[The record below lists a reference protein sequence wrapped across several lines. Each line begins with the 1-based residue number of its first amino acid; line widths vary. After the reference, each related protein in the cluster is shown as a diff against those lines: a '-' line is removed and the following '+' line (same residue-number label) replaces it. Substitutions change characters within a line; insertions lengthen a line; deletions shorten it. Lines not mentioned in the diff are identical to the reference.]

1 MARTDDG
8 IDDATADD
16 SRAADRAFWRSR
28 RGLLELDLLL
38 VPFAERRFRTLDAS
52 GRALYTELLDF
63 EDVEIY
69 AWIAGRE
76 TPPERFVAVIGQ
88 VREFHSLP

>member
-1 MARTDDG
+1 MTDSSQSGKGSAAANDR
-8 IDDATADD
+8 TAD
-16 SRAADRAFWRSR
+16 RVFWRSR

-38 VPFAERRFRTLDAS
+38 VPFAEQGFAS
-52 GRALYTELLDF
+52 LPAEQQALYGEMLDF

-76 TPPERFVAVIGQ
+76 SPPERFEDVLQAV
-88 VREFHSLP
+88 RSFHQLA